1 MKIYNTMIDE
11 MSKGKINKLITN
23 LEPSVVKVVQQEIL
37 DLKRYK
43 PYLHYASWCF
53 TLANS
58 NRAKNILPLQQAE
71 AATEEPAIPNIT
83 IGPNFWD
90 KWQTKNASKNKT
102 SEWYGVLLKEDSP
115 TKKLYEFVRIEMH
128 SPDVHSIEDL
138 MKKVVAHGFDPMPTT
153 EQVQK
158 VLGYILTRGRIR

>member
-1 MKIYNTMIDE
+1 M
-11 MSKGKINKLITN
+11 
-23 LEPSVVKVVQQEIL
+23 
-37 DLKRYK
+37 
-43 PYLHYASWCF
+43 
-53 TLANS
+53 
-58 NRAKNILPLQQAE
+58 
-71 AATEEPAIPNIT
+71 
-83 IGPNFWD
+83 
-90 KWQTKNASKNKT
+90 
-102 SEWYGVLLKEDSP
+102 LLKEDSP